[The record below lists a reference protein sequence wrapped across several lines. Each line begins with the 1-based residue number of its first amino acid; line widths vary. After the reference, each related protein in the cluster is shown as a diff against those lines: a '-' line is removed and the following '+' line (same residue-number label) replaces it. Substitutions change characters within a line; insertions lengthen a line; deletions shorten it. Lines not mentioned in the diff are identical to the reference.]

1 MAKKPAPQ
9 DWHKED
15 IKAALRKKG
24 TNMNELARQHGYRNY
39 SAIRQALQH
48 SYPKVERIIAKAIGV
63 PPETIWP
70 TRYNVK
76 STPVASAH
84 KVNEAH
90 AG

>member
-1 MAKKPAPQ
+1 MVKKPDPQ

-24 TNMNELARQHGYRNY
+24 TNMNDLARQHGYRNY

-48 SYPKVERIIAKAIGV
+48 AYPKVERIIAAALGV

-70 TRYNVK
+70 SRYK
-76 STPVASAH
+76 SKFSASGNSV
-84 KVNEAH
+84 KVNPPKAS
-90 AG
+90 